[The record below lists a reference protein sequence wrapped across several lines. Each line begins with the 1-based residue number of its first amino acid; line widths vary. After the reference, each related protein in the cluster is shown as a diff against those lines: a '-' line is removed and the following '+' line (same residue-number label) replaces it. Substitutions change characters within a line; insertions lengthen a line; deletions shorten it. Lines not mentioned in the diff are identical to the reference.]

1 MIQGQVGDPQ
11 VQVLCW
17 ASGYKLYSPLPW
29 EQPPMEGVRHRA
41 RPSVGHTPREME
53 PYREVTRRD
62 GAARLKN
69 PQRQG

>member
-29 EQPPMEGVRHRA
+29 EQPPVEGVRHRA
-41 RPSVGHTPREME
+41 WNLWEME